1 MARSGTRAVLAVALI
16 AMVSA
21 CGGNADVPR
30 SEFLGDLGRLER
42 LSNTGQYVTWKKP
55 GIDLKRYSRVLLDP
69 VVVRAAAGVGALDR
83 IRTYFRQS
91 TMLAMNESYPIADEP
106 GRDVL
111 RLRAAIAGL
120 GTSRT
125 TVETDLRDSL
135 TGERVAAI
143 VERPAETPALDSWP
157 DVEKT
162 LDVWAKALRV
172 RLNAL
177 RGT

>member
-1 MARSGTRAVLAVALI
+1 MARSGARAVLAAALVVA
-16 AMVSA
+16 VSA

-30 SEFLGDLGRLER
+30 SEFLGDLWRLER
-42 LSNTGQYVTWKKP
+42 LSDTAQYATWKKP
-55 GIDLKRYSRVLLDP
+55 GTDLKRYRRVLLDP
-69 VVVRAAAGVGALDR
+69 VEVRAAAGVDAVDR

-91 TMLAMNESYPIADEP
+91 TMLAMNESYPVADEP

-143 VERPAETPALDSWP
+143 VERPAETPPLDSWP

-162 LDVWAKALRV
+162 LDVWAQALRT
-172 RLNAL
+172 RLAAL
-177 RGT
+177 GGT